1 MRLLFLSICLSVLNI
16 GYSQTDKTLE
26 FYGPTYAIDHPD
38 FKVDLNQEF
47 KAVFDI
53 AKGAESKGELNKL
66 FQTLARY
73 IKLHSDSDLDNNSVK
88 AAMVIHGSA
97 VFDLL
102 NHDEYAKHHQQK
114 GLKNPNLELLSILSK
129 QNVEIILCGQ
139 TSKHRMVSKNMIHP
153 EVQIALSAMTAL
165 IELQNHEY
173 RLINF

>member
-1 MRLLFLSICLSVLNI
+1 MRLLLLGICLNVLSI
-16 GYSQTDKTLE
+16 GFSQTDKTLKS
-26 FYGPTYAIDHPD
+26 YGSIYAIENPS

-53 AKGAESKGELNKL
+53 SKGAESKGELNRM

-73 IKLHSDSDLDNNSVK
+73 IRLHTDSDLENNAVK

-102 NHDEYAKHHQQK
+102 SHQDYAKHHQQK
-114 GLKNPNLELLSILSK
+114 GLKNPNLELLTLLSK
-129 QNVEIILCGQ
+129 HNVEIILCGQ
-139 TSKHRMVSKNMIHP
+139 TSNHRMVSKNMIHP

-165 IELQNHEY
+165 IDLQNKGY